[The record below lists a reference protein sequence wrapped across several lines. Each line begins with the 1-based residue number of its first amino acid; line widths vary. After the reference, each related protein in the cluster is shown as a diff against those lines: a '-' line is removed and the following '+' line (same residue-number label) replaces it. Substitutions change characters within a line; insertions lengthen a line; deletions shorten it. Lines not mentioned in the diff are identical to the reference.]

1 MLRQV
6 VTFWIE
12 TWHNNKKLFL
22 AEMLGTISGMAAA
35 TVLAIQSPNPDLVTV
50 FILYTI
56 SAMCFIYSNY
66 IRRSAWMITL
76 MLFYMVTNAVGLTQA
91 L

>member
-1 MLRQV
+1 MFRQIV
-6 VTFWIE
+6 AFWIE

-22 AEMLGTISGMAAA
+22 AEMLGTITGMAAA
-35 TVLAIQSPNPDLVTV
+35 TILAIQSPNPDLVSV
-50 FILYTI
+50 FILYTV
-56 SAMCFIYSNY
+56 SATCFIYSNY

-76 MLFYMVTNAVGLTQA
+76 MVFYTMTNAVGLTQA

>member
-1 MLRQV
+1 MFRQIV
-6 VTFWIE
+6 AFWTE
-12 TWHNNKKLFL
+12 TWRNNKKLFL
-22 AEMLGTISGMAAA
+22 AEMVGTITGMIAA
-35 TVLAIQSPNPDLVTV
+35 TVLAFQSPSPDLVTV

-76 MLFYMVTNAVGLTQA
+76 MLFYTMTNAVGLAQA

>member
-6 VTFWIE
+6 VAFWRE

-35 TVLAIQSPNPDLVTV
+35 TILAIQSPNPDLVTV

-76 MLFYMVTNAVGLTQA
+76 MLFYMVTNVVGLTQA